1 MSKNDLDALLGRV
14 SGTDARRDLLQPTGV
29 QLPRHLLTAGRGR
42 VGSGASFPLTEVS
55 RMVPGWTEREST
67 IARSRWRETIAAL
80 DRDAYPP
87 QPPSATACPPA
98 LTRFVCNRI
107 AMRLRSAK
115 RGIATRWRR
124 SAAEALTIS

>member
-1 MSKNDLDALLGRV
+1 
-14 SGTDARRDLLQPTGV
+14 
-29 QLPRHLLTAGRGR
+29 
-42 VGSGASFPLTEVS
+42 
-55 RMVPGWTEREST
+55 MVPGWTEREAT
-67 IARSRWRETIAAL
+67 IARSRWCETIAAL

-98 LTRFVCNRI
+98 LTRSVCNRI
-107 AMRLRSAK
+107 AIRLRSAT